1 MSLDSS
7 EGSFPDYKQDTIR
20 GPQTLNGK
28 EKEDLGLSTTPG
40 YEPLRGESLPLTID
54 DLANLI
60 RNVVR
65 TTQTPPPNKSYS
77 TSTAPQDIDR
87 KLLSL
92 QKLYGTGSNE
102 NKYSGVDDSLNY
114 KLKIYYDKYELA
126 QVPQSVYLRSFSN
139 ILTGLALT
147 YYYQNKKGT

>member
-7 EGSFPDYKQDTIR
+7 KGSLPDYKQDTIR
-20 GPQTLNGK
+20 GPQTPNRK
-28 EKEDLGLSTTPG
+28 EKEDLGLSTTLG
-40 YEPLRGESLPLTID
+40 YEPLQSLPVTID

-60 RNVVR
+60 RNIVR
-65 TTQTPPPNKSYS
+65 TSQTLPPDRNHS

-102 NKYSGVDDSLNY
+102 NKYLGVDDSLNY

-126 QVPQSVYLRSFSN
+126 
-139 ILTGLALT
+139 
-147 YYYQNKKGT
+147 